1 MRTFFVAFF
10 ALNCILSFSQSVNL
24 GTTYFRNDRFLISF
38 DKVLYPGYNLKIE
51 NLQKREYLMGK
62 LVQDTT
68 YSGTWDVMSEIYN
81 NAYNFILEFDG
92 MYYDVFSFPCVGI
105 NLDECF
111 YLSGN
116 IKIVG
121 NKILEENYAEN
132 PMFQTFSSSS
142 APIKRMNKDGSK
154 VEVVSIE
161 SNIDVQ
167 TNQIVQTEI
176 ILETRPLSDK
186 EVADK
191 EGNIYMTT
199 IIGDQTWMAENLR
212 ATKFSNGIEIPILT
226 EAQWANSTAPG
237 IVRVDPEGTFYN
249 FYTLASEN
257 NVCPQGYHVPDNY
270 DVARLYNT
278 ITPYGDHLKI
288 SRGVVKKKAYSP
300 LLSPIVMPALSV
312 ANIGWW
318 SFEVGV
324 LSSIAALATAAD
336 IAMFSTELAI
346 SPIFGWRTK
355 KAQYNSNLKRA
366 KKYSFINEHGVPV
379 EFNGKTNEYAI
390 TNLKPVNKSD
400 WDNFKVIQTLDE
412 ENYNLISD
420 KRIIDSLKSKHI
432 DYSYKLRFKPFCIPG
447 TDVFWSFTGRFI
459 EKFEG
464 TGGFFAPIISIM
476 PYRRINE
483 NDYPTEKYNSSLGK
497 GFNRQPVITLLLNKG
512 ENEFADQYSFNL
524 NFDNGASTVNGEK
537 KKGKSTDF
545 NFRTG
550 ISYLNDFGYPGY
562 FGIGGKDK
570 YSRFNHELNLISSG
584 KENKTDLM
592 RIQTRV
598 RCVKD

>member
-1 MRTFFVAFF
+1 MRIVFVLFF
-10 ALNCILSFSQSVNL
+10 AFNCLLSFGQSVNL

-38 DKVLYPGYNLKIE
+38 DKVLYPGYNLRIE

-62 LVQDTT
+62 IVQDTT
-68 YSGTWDVMSEIYN
+68 YSGSWDVTTEINDNSFNYMIS
-81 NAYNFILEFDG
+81 FDPFDG
-92 MYYDVFSFPCVGI
+92 FSLFPCI
-105 NLDECF
+105 NVDQEECF

-116 IKIVG
+116 IKIAG
-121 NKILEENYAEN
+121 NKIVEENYDEN
-132 PMFQTFSSSS
+132 PMFQTYSLSS
-142 APIKRMNKDGSK
+142 APIKRMSKDGSK

-161 SNIDVQ
+161 SNIDFQ

-199 IIGDQTWMAENLR
+199 TIGDQTWMAENLR
-212 ATKFSNGIEIPILT
+212 ATKFNNVIEIPILT

-237 IVRVDPEGTFYN
+237 IISIDPEGTFYN

-257 NVCPQGYHVPDNY
+257 NVCPQGFHVPDNY

-288 SRGVVKKKAYSP
+288 SRGIVKKKAYSP

-324 LSSIAALATAAD
+324 VTGIAALASAAD
-336 IAMFSTELAI
+336 IAIFSTEIAV
-346 SPIFGWRTK
+346 SPFFGWRTK
-355 KAQYNSNLKRA
+355 KAQYKSNLKRA
-366 KKYSFINEHGVPV
+366 KKYSFINELGVPV
-379 EFNGKTNEYAI
+379 EFNGKTNEYSI

>member
-1 MRTFFVAFF
+1 M
-10 ALNCILSFSQSVNL
+10 
-24 GTTYFRNDRFLISF
+24 
-38 DKVLYPGYNLKIE
+38 
-51 NLQKREYLMGK
+51 
-62 LVQDTT
+62 
-68 YSGTWDVMSEIYN
+68 
-81 NAYNFILEFDG
+81 
-92 MYYDVFSFPCVGI
+92 
-105 NLDECF
+105 
-111 YLSGN
+111 
-116 IKIVG
+116 
-121 NKILEENYAEN
+121 
-132 PMFQTFSSSS
+132 
-142 APIKRMNKDGSK
+142 
-154 VEVVSIE
+154 
-161 SNIDVQ
+161 
-167 TNQIVQTEI
+167 
-176 ILETRPLSDK
+176 
-186 EVADK
+186 
-191 EGNIYMTT
+191 
-199 IIGDQTWMAENLR
+199 
-212 ATKFSNGIEIPILT
+212 
-226 EAQWANSTAPG
+226 
-237 IVRVDPEGTFYN
+237 
-249 FYTLASEN
+249 
-257 NVCPQGYHVPDNY
+257 
-270 DVARLYNT
+270 
-278 ITPYGDHLKI
+278 
-288 SRGVVKKKAYSP
+288 
-300 LLSPIVMPALSV
+300 

-366 KKYSFINEHGVPV
+366 KKYSFINELGVPV

-459 EKFEG
+459 EMFEG

>member
-1 MRTFFVAFF
+1 MKLIFFFIL
-10 ALNCILSFSQSVNL
+10 ALNCSFFFSQSVNL

-38 DKVLYPGYNLKIE
+38 DKVLYPGYNLRIE
-51 NLQKREYLMGK
+51 NLKKREYLMGN
-62 LVQDTT
+62 LIQDTT
-68 YSGTWDVMSEIYN
+68 FSGSWDFMSEYFEN
-81 NAYNFILEFDG
+81 SYVYSLDF
-92 MYYDVFSFPCVGI
+92 YYDYSAFPCI
-105 NLDECF
+105 FIDIEECF
-111 YLSGN
+111 NFNGK
-116 IKIVG
+116 IKISG
-121 NKILEENYAEN
+121 NKISSEDYQINDDFKVYAA
-132 PMFQTFSSSS
+132 SS
-142 APIKRMNKDGSK
+142 APIKRMNIDGSK

-161 SNIDVQ
+161 SNIDVL
-167 TNQIVQTEI
+167 TNQIQQTEI

-199 IIGDQTWMAENLR
+199 TIGDQTWMAENVR

-237 IVRVDPEGTFYN
+237 IISIDPEGTFYN

-257 NVCPQGYHVPDNY
+257 NICPQGFHVPDNY
-270 DVARLYNT
+270 DIARLYNT
-278 ITPYGDHLKI
+278 ITPYDDHLKI
-288 SRGVVKKKAYSP
+288 SKGVVKKKVYAP
-300 LLSPIVMPALSV
+300 LLAPIAIPALSFV
-312 ANIGWW
+312 NIGWW

-324 LSSIAALATAAD
+324 VTGIAALASAAD
-336 IAMFSTELAI
+336 IAIFSTEIAV
-346 SPIFGWRTK
+346 SPLFGWRTK
-355 KAQYNSNLKRA
+355 KSQYKSNLKRA

-379 EFNGKTNEYAI
+379 EFNGKTNVYSI
-390 TNLKPVNKSD
+390 TNLKPLNKSE
-400 WDNFKVIQTLDE
+400 WDNFKILQTVDK
-412 ENYNLISD
+412 ENYNFISD

-432 DYSYKLRFKPFCIPG
+432 DYPFKLKFKPFCIPG
-447 TDVFWSFTGRFI
+447 TDVFWSFTGRLI

-464 TGGFFAPIISIM
+464 TGGFFAPIISVM
-476 PYRRINE
+476 PYRKINE
-483 NDYPTEKYNSSLGK
+483 NDYPIEKYNSSLGR

-524 NFDNGASTVNGEK
+524 NFDNGASTVYGGK
-537 KKGKSTDF
+537 KSSSTYF

-570 YSRFNHELNLISSG
+570 YSKFNHELNLISSG
-584 KENKTDLM
+584 KENKTYVM
-592 RIQTRV
+592 RMQTRV